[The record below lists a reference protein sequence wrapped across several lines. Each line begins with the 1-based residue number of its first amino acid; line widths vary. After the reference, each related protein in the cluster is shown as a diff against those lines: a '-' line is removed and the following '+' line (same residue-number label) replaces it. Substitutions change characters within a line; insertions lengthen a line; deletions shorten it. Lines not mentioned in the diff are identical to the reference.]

1 MSVSVPRLLTA
12 CGATALLALTATA
25 CADDGQA
32 VGVVTYSAAAHE
44 APSGGHGEAE
54 KESGG
59 HGEAAEE
66 SGGHGEAAAAEEHSD
81 TNPYLKGCHKMTGG
95 ATKVHNNTNA
105 DLVAFTG
112 PDCTGESKHIGS
124 KTADATAPHADAWQ
138 SFNFTPHN

>member
-32 VGVVTYSAAAHE
+32 VGVVTYSAASQE
-44 APSGGHGEAE
+44 AEAGGHGEA
-54 KESGG
+54 
-59 HGEAAEE
+59 EAAEE
-66 SGGHGEAAAAEEHSD
+66 SGGHGEAAAAEEHSK
-81 TNPYLKGCHKMTGG
+81 TNPYLKGCHKMAEP

-112 PDCTGESKHIGS
+112 ADCTGESKHIGS

-138 SFNFTPHN
+138 SYNFTPHN